1 MSTMLLITH
10 EVRDYDAWKPVFDA
24 GQAARDAAGF
34 TLAFVGQDSVNP
46 NVVHL
51 GLHVPSATAAHAF
64 LDSPGMKEAMAA
76 AGVISEIDARI
87 VETA

>member
-10 EVRDYDAWKPVFDA
+10 EVRDFDAWKPRFDA
-24 GQAARDAAGF
+24 YLATREAAGF

-46 NVVHL
+46 NIVHL

-64 LDSPGMKEAMAA
+64 LESTALKEAMASTE
-76 AGVISEIDARI
+76 VISELDARI